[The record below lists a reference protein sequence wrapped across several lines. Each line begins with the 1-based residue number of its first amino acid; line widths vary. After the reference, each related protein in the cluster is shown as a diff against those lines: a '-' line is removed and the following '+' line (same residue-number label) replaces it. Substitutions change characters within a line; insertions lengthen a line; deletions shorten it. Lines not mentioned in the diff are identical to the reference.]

1 MRRHRQR
8 QRDAALGF
16 FVRKFGLALAQSLA
30 LSLALYGALT
40 LIFTL
45 IF

>member
-16 FVRKFGLALAQSLA
+16 FVRKLGLALMQSIALA
-30 LSLALYGALT
+30 LALYGL
-40 LIFTL
+40 LVL
-45 IF
+45 MLSLG